1 MKHRLC
7 GMILITA
14 LVSAAPVLAQT
25 GPYVV
30 PTQQFREWWPETS
43 AKPAVAH
50 TRKQHKRY
58 TRYIS
63 PPAYARRSHLPPIYI
78 PPVR

>member
-7 GMILITA
+7 GMILVAA
-14 LVSAAPVLAQT
+14 LVSATPVLAQT
-25 GPYVV
+25 GPYIT
-30 PTQQFREWWPETS
+30 PTEQFREWWPETS

-58 TRYIS
+58 TRYIAS
-63 PPAYARRSHLPPIYI
+63 PLYARRSHLPPIYI
-78 PPVR
+78 PWLR